1 MPGEKIFPQFFR
13 ITSILTHLS
22 SSVNNYFSPLAAK
35 GSHFYSNT
43 STPTCQAQILKN
55 FFSVHHFHCITSAAL
70 CQTLFSASFCSLLL
84 DKRTFVRQCLQASH
98 FYSTT
103 FLAPCQLSDCT
114 NFFLAFWAFCLL
126 TAAEFFVIIF
136 MSHALNPNQGFDGS
150 YEQMFVAENN
160 ELFVLPANICSF
172 SVRRLSL
179 LFYHF
184 WLPVSIADCT
194 NFSNY
199 FCADCTIDN
208 RRILC
213 YNGILGN
220 CECLQFV
227 HTLFT
232 FCACLSFIQIFAL
245 TGRARA
251 SALFLWRFVGGLHW
265 HPTPR
270 VFASADIPTNIFSA
284 QMGGGFLGF
293 LKIFL

>member
-1 MPGEKIFPQFFR
+1 MYHICHVVSSTFFR
-13 ITSILTHLS
+13 SFLFSSIGQTNIC
-22 SSVNNYFSPLAAK
+22 SSVFV
-35 GSHFYSNT
+35 
-43 STPTCQAQILKN
+43 
-55 FFSVHHFHCITSAAL
+55 SV
-70 CQTLFSASFCSLLL
+70 SLLFYHIFSSL
-84 DKRTFVRQCLQASH
+84 STVRLH
-98 FYSTT
+98 K
-103 FLAPCQLSDCT
+103 
-114 NFFLAFWAFCLL
+114 FFLAFWAFCLL
-126 TAAEFFVIIF
+126 TAAGFFVIIF

-150 YEQMFVAENN
+150 YEHLFVAKNN
-160 ELFVLPANICSF
+160 ELFVLSTNICSF

-251 SALFLWRFVGGLHW
+251 SALLLWRFVGGLHW

-293 LKIFL
+293 